1 MSDRRCMLPARMSL
15 PDAPGFYPQPNEWT
29 CGPFALKHALIAL
42 GKFVDATELAS
53 AAKTHWWSGT
63 DEIRLARAAREHE
76 CDLVLERRR
85 DPEEARKLLVR
96 LLREQ
101 IPVLLCVEEWTH
113 WITIVGYQDRRFV
126 MIDSTDEPVMSV
138 ATWPQIRNKWR
149 YHDFEY
155 DKVQPPVLYDLMAV
169 IPRSRSQAVK
179 ADFSV
184 ERVKYLRRPENQQLA
199 LHWNEYVE
207 DLMAICKP
215 SVRIVEALS
224 MAEFLRRHQELLVT
238 RAQYWHGDVARD
250 DIVRLL
256 RNMRFVSETYGLVVP
271 AAATRRALTDLA
283 IVVTLWACA
292 ARGVDEMFGLGGA
305 VARDVQ
311 RAQRE
316 EKKAIK
322 RRVIKRAARAAKAPK
337 RKRTG
342 AARIVR
348 AVRAG
353 RGPAAALVKA
363 KANAK
368 KSARIKAK
376 AKASA
381 LAKAQAPKP
390 LTVRAARRAIATR
403 K

>member
-1 MSDRRCMLPARMSL
+1 MLVL
-15 PDAPGFYPQPNEWT
+15 
-29 CGPFALKHALIAL
+29 
-42 GKFVDATELAS
+42 
-53 AAKTHWWSGT
+53 
-63 DEIRLARAAREHE
+63 
-76 CDLVLERRR
+76 DLVLERRR

-271 AAATRRALTDLA
+271 AATTRRALTDLA

-292 ARGVDEMFGLGGA
+292 ARGVDEMIGLGGA

-353 RGPAAALVKA
+353 RGPAAAAVKA
-363 KANAK
+363 KAKAK
-368 KSARIKAK
+368 KSARIKAI

-390 LTVRAARRAIATR
+390 LTVRAARRANAAR

>member
-1 MSDRRCMLPARMSL
+1 MLRARMSL

-42 GKFVDATELAS
+42 GKFVDATELAA

-126 MIDSTDEPVMSV
+126 MLDSTDEPVMSV

-169 IPRSRSQAVK
+169 IPRSRSSAVK

-184 ERVKYLRRPENQQLA
+184 ARVKYLRRPENRQLA

-271 AAATRRALTDLA
+271 AATTRRALTDLA

-311 RAQRE
+311 RAERE

-337 RKRTG
+337 RKPTG
-342 AARIVR
+342 AARI
-348 AVRAG
+348 VRAG
-353 RGPAAALVKA
+353 RGPAAALLKA
-363 KANAK
+363 KAEAK
-368 KSARIKAK
+368 AAASAKRKAK
-376 AKASA
+376 AKAIA
-381 LAKAQAPKP
+381 RAKAQAPKP
-390 LTVRAARRAIATR
+390 LTVRAARRANATR

>member
-1 MSDRRCMLPARMSL
+1 MSL

-42 GKFVDATELAS
+42 GKFVDATELAA

-96 LLREQ
+96 FLKEQ
-101 IPVLLCVEEWTH
+101 VPVLLCVEEWTH
-113 WITIVGYQDRRFV
+113 WITVVGHEDRRFI

-169 IPRSRSQAVK
+169 IPRSRSALK

-184 ERVKYLRRPENQQLA
+184 ERVKHLRRPENHHLA

-207 DLMAICKP
+207 DLTAICKP
-215 SVRIVEALS
+215 SMRIIDGLS
-224 MAEFLRRHQELLVT
+224 MAEFLRRHQEMLVT
-238 RAQYWHGDVARD
+238 RVIYWHGDVARD
-250 DIVRLL
+250 DIMRVL
-256 RNMRFVSETYGLVVP
+256 RNLRFVSETYGLVIP
-271 AAATRRALTDLA
+271 ASAARRALADLA

-292 ARGVDEMFGLGGA
+292 ARGVDEMYGLGGA
-305 VARDVQ
+305 IARDVQ
-311 RAQRE
+311 RAERE
-316 EKKAIK
+316 EKKATRK
-322 RRVIKRAARAAKAPK
+322 RIISRTKRNARAKK
-337 RKRTG
+337 
-342 AARIVR
+342 VR
-348 AVRAG
+348 R
-353 RGPAAALVKA
+353 KA
-363 KANAK
+363 KAASTAK
-368 KSARIKAK
+368 RGAVGKTR
-376 AKASA
+376 AS
-381 LAKAQAPKP
+381 K
-390 LTVRAARRAIATR
+390 ITR
-403 K
+403 KRSRRPAA